1 MPLDSRSGVFR
12 VFSQA
17 LNRSFTLREAL
28 DGALPRLVELAEA
41 ESGWIFFY
49 DAAAGTTTLAADVNL
64 PPALAVAGKR
74 RMNGD
79 CRCIEMLR
87 EGRLTQAVNVIE
99 CLRLEQAIPGT
110 PGKHRHA
117 TIPLIAQHEMP
128 VGILNLLLP
137 ADRSLTE
144 RDLDVLEALGHELA
158 VAIQRARLFEAVRDK
173 ETTTRELMQRLL
185 TAQETERR
193 RVAQDLH
200 DHAGQTITALNI
212 QLEHLIARVDG
223 MDKAAVLAELERL
236 HEITAQG
243 IDELH
248 KLVYELRPMILDNL
262 GLYAA
267 LRAYVET
274 HLEPT
279 GLKVNLK
286 LIGAQDRLP
295 PDVETVAYRILQEA
309 ATNALRYAEA
319 THLDIRVDRRDDW
332 LVMMVRDDG
341 KGFDV
346 DEAQARKS
354 LGLHGMRERAELV
367 GGTLQVL
374 SVIGAG
380 TTVVARLPLLKLA

>member
-1 MPLDSRSGVFR
+1 MPLESRSGVFR

-64 PPALAVAGKR
+64 PPALAVAGKH

-79 CRCIEMLR
+79 CRCIQMLR

-99 CLRLEQAIPGT
+99 CLRLEQAIPGI
-110 PGKHRHA
+110 PRKHRHA

-173 ETTTRELMQRLL
+173 ETTTRELMHRLL

-223 MDKAAVLAELERL
+223 MDKAAVLVELERL

-279 GLKVNLK
+279 GLTP
-286 LIGAQDRLP
+286 AP
-295 PDVETVAYRILQEA
+295 
-309 ATNALRYAEA
+309 
-319 THLDIRVDRRDDW
+319 
-332 LVMMVRDDG
+332 
-341 KGFDV
+341 
-346 DEAQARKS
+346 
-354 LGLHGMRERAELV
+354 
-367 GGTLQVL
+367 
-374 SVIGAG
+374 
-380 TTVVARLPLLKLA
+380 